1 MMEYD
6 CDDKNELSYNFDLI
20 DFGHSDQKQCGK
32 PRPRIQA
39 NERERYRT
47 HR

>member
-1 MMEYD
+1 MEYD
-6 CDDKNELSYNFDLI
+6 CDDKSELSYNFDLI
-20 DFGHSDQKQCGK
+20 DFGQKHCSK
-32 PRPRIQA
+32 KPRIQA

>member
-1 MMEYD
+1 MEFD
-6 CDDKNELSYNFDLI
+6 CDDKCELSYNFDLI
-20 DFGHSDQKQCGK
+20 DFVQSDQLNKESGGK
-32 PRPRIQA
+32 PRAQA